1 MYANKQTNINW
12 FVYYFYFLLSVCLF
26 CGEKENPL
34 EFTFWLLHS
43 TALFCFIW
51 FCWFFFVRSF
61 VCQTRSQFIE
71 GRIVELP
78 LHAKPC
84 LLCERVKCR
93 FAGDLTA
100 CVLSLS
106 PTLSLF
112 SLFRKDECSQIQQNT
127 STVRAKCKCFQPEQW
142 TVCSDTQLFFS
153 NDFTQLWFTL

>member
-1 MYANKQTNINW
+1 MCIIFIFFSS
-12 FVYYFYFLLSVCLF
+12 FVYFV
-26 CGEKENPL
+26 GRKRIRWN
-34 EFTFWLLHS
+34 LHFDCYIPQHCF
-43 TALFCFIW
+43 ALFGFAG
-51 FCWFFFVRSF
+51 FFSFVRSF

>member
-12 FVYYFYFLLSVCLF
+12 FVYYFFSSFRLFILWGERESVGIYILIVTFHSIVLLYLVFLC
-26 CGEKENPL
+26 
-34 EFTFWLLHS
+34 
-43 TALFCFIW
+43 
-51 FCWFFFVRSF
+51 FFFVRPF

-112 SLFRKDECSQIQQNT
+112 SLFRKDECSQIQHNT